1 MSVRPFAEPQ
11 LQPARFAFGGD
22 ALAQAETVAVDGAT
36 PWADYVW
43 LARGERSR
51 LYPVIRDFLMAIE
64 TAAASV
70 SADQVNEFRHRR
82 RLSLLK
88 FRVKQLVYSACGH
101 RKKQDKYAGR
111 IANEQRAI
119 RDAAITLGA
128 GRLRRGPLSET
139 MDRFGS
145 DKGSGNH
152 NYASLYDRLFRPER
166 DRYTRVFELGI
177 GSNNLD
183 TPSNMGAAGVPGASL
198 RGWREYFARAAVFG
212 ADVDRRILFE
222 EERIRT
228 AFVDQTRPDT
238 IDRLFASIGGEFDLI
253 VDDGLHHVDANRTF
267 FDGAFKRLKDGG
279 IYIIED
285 VGSHARD
292 AYRAFL
298 SPYDAA
304 ILDIPHPPNHDNNC
318 LAIVVKEGEELH

>member
-1 MSVRPFAEPQ
+1 MSLRRLAEN
-11 LQPARFAFGGD
+11 QPASFAFS
-22 ALAQAETVAVDGAT
+22 AETFVRSDAVLAERTAAG
-36 PWADYVW
+36 WSDYVW

-51 LYPVIRDFLMAIE
+51 LYPVIGDFLTAIE

-70 SADQVNEFRHRR
+70 SADRVNEFRRRR

-101 RKKQDKYAGR
+101 HKKQDKYAGR
-111 IANEQRAI
+111 IANERRAI

-128 GRLRRGPLSET
+128 GRLKRGPLSET

-152 NYASLYDRLFRPER
+152 NYALLYDRLFREER

-198 RGWREYFARAAVFG
+198 QGWREYFARAAVFG
-212 ADVDRRILFE
+212 GDVDRRILFE
-222 EERIRT
+222 EERIKT

-238 IDRLFASIGGEFDLI
+238 IDCLFASIGGDFDLI
-253 VDDGLHHVDANRTF
+253 VDDGLHQLDANRTF
-267 FDGAFKRLKDGG
+267 FDGAFKRLCDGG
-279 IYIIED
+279 FYIIED
-285 VGSHARD
+285 VNSRD
-292 AYRAFL
+292 RSAYRIFL
-298 SPYDAA
+298 GQYDAA
-304 ILDIPHPPNHDNNC
+304 LLDIPHATNRDDNC
-318 LAIVVKEGEELH
+318 LAVVVKGGEEVR